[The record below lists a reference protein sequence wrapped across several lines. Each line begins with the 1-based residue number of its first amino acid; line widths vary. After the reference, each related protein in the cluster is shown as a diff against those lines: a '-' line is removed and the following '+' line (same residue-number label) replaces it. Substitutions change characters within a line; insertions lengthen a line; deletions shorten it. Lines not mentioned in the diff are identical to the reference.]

1 MLHKTQDGNTL
12 LFSVPVIWTQLPKM
26 NGAFKLLSPRRKIQ
40 EKMLLTLCFAV
51 FHFPV
56 QENMQIAFLWML
68 CHILVKVLWGSMH
81 LAELSLVPAW
91 RVGLFL
97 LIETDFVIRDTQV
110 QCCLHSSESLVTEI
124 SLALGAIQWKHTH
137 THRHRE
143 FDCGVGKKYMS
154 QIWPVEINTGNF
166 MSKNYMKST
175 HEGRKKGKKNPRIT
189 VQQTTFPIQSVFSRL
204 FV

>member
-1 MLHKTQDGNTL
+1 
-12 LFSVPVIWTQLPKM
+12 M
-26 NGAFKLLSPRRKIQ
+26 NGAFNLLSPRRKIQ

-97 LIETDFVIRDTQV
+97 LIETDFISWFPTCVS
-110 QCCLHSSESLVTEI
+110 LHNVERESLQKTC
-124 SLALGAIQWKHTH
+124 LGLL
-137 THRHRE
+137 
-143 FDCGVGKKYMS
+143 V
-154 QIWPVEINTGNF
+154 
-166 MSKNYMKST
+166 
-175 HEGRKKGKKNPRIT
+175 
-189 VQQTTFPIQSVFSRL
+189 SVFHY
-204 FV
+204 